1 MGAILLIISIILTS
15 VFTVISIPFVVI
27 EYIIKLKWKSGI
39 KQSDKFLKGLAT
51 SIDQFGN
58 ISSSRILNLTL
69 LKKRTNGI
77 TEGKDKKPII
87 NFGDMDMTISYVIGV
102 NKYQN
107 NLSLT
112 GKLIERILNL
122 LEKNHVEIAI
132 ENQFLNDK
140 SASVRMFKKR
150 HYYPTV
156 D

>member
-1 MGAILLIISIILTS
+1 MGLILFITSIILTS

-27 EYIIKLKWKSGI
+27 EYIIKLKWKSGLN
-39 KQSDKFLKGLAT
+39 QADKYLKGLAV
-51 SIDQFGN
+51 SIDQFGC
-58 ISSSRILNLTL
+58 ISSGRILNLTL

-102 NKYQN
+102 NKYHN

-112 GKLIERILNL
+112 GKVIERILNL
-122 LEKNHVEIAI
+122 LESNHVEKAI
-132 ENQFLNDK
+132 ETQFLNDK
-140 SASVRMFKKR
+140 DASVRMFKKK